1 MHDFFGSDCSLHIP
15 LFSPAV
21 NRSISV
27 IRTALVSMM
36 LNNWLQSFSK
46 SIVEKK
52 KHVEDAVA
60 LETQASV

>member
-36 LNNWLQSFSK
+36 LTNWLQSFSK
-46 SIVEKK
+46 SIVEK